1 MKDIHGISIDD
12 GFKVRIWWRKGADT
26 QEYYECDGRAVWS
39 GEKFEFEID
48 DGRVF
53 DEDYLKKVK
62 ACVEIKGPANSI
74 KQKLIDAGYSDA
86 LVFENPS
93 FSDSFVG
100 VTHDGRAVYN
110 YDQMIVDL
118 MYEEGCS
125 EEEAIDWI
133 EYNTIR
139 SIGYWGPK
147 APVVIHSIE
156 EI

>member
-1 MKDIHGISIDD
+1 MKDIHGVSIDD
-12 GFKVRIWWRKGADT
+12 GCKVHIWWRKGADT
-26 QEYYECDGRAVWS
+26 QEYYEYDCKAVLRDG
-39 GEKFEFEID
+39 KFEFETG
-48 DGRVF
+48 DGNTF
-53 DEDYLKKVK
+53 GEDYLKKVN
-62 ACVEIKGPANSI
+62 ACVEIKRPANSI
-74 KQKLIDAGYSDA
+74 KQKLIDAGYGDA

-118 MYEEGCS
+118 MYEEGWS

>member
-1 MKDIHGISIDD
+1 MKDIHGVSIDD
-12 GFKVRIWWRKGADT
+12 GCKVSIWWRKGADT
-26 QEYYECDGRAVWS
+26 QKYYEYDCKAVLRD
-39 GEKFEFEID
+39 EKFEFETD
-48 DGRVF
+48 DGNTF
-53 DEDYLKKVK
+53 GEDYLKKVN
-62 ACVEIKGPANSI
+62 ACVEIKRPANSI

-118 MYEEGCS
+118 MYEEGWS